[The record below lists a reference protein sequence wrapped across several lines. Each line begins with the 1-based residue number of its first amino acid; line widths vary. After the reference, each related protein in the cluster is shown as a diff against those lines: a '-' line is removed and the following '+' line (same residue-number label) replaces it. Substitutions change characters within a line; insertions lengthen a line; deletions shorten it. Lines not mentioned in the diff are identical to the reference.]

1 MDPYLCLTAV
11 GKVFSFHQ
19 REQKWEM
26 CYKLASPSTALSHF
40 NCAWCI
46 SKRKQTNKW
55 HWAVL
60 EVIVGTIWT
69 NYISWWAT
77 QCNTKNRVTGNKKQ
91 TPKTTPTPQL
101 DGRAAIL
108 FQTHLPPF
116 IFTPSPPPGRLPA
129 RPGPACPPA
138 GEAPHRPHGSCR
150 RPAAPERPAA
160 PCCDMAAAAQVPA
173 GRPARGSAGGGGGE
187 AAAAGRGKE
196 VRRFPLVAAA
206 ARLRG
211 EEPRGRGIRTA
222 GPRGGQSVGRPGP
235 APSERPGTG
244 GDRGLAR
251 LPGVP
256 SPHPP
261 SRDFVPE

>member
-1 MDPYLCLTAV
+1 M
-11 GKVFSFHQ
+11 GEQ
-19 REQKWEM
+19 RF
-26 CYKLASPSTALSHF
+26 YS
-40 NCAWCI
+40 
-46 SKRKQTNKW
+46 
-55 HWAVL
+55 
-60 EVIVGTIWT
+60 
-69 NYISWWAT
+69 
-77 QCNTKNRVTGNKKQ
+77 
-91 TPKTTPTPQL
+91 
-101 DGRAAIL
+101 
-108 FQTHLPPF
+108 QTHLPPF
-116 IFTPSPPPGRLPA
+116 IFTPSPPPCRLPA
-129 RPGPACPPA
+129 HPARPVLPP
-138 GEAPHRPHGSCR
+138 GRHRTGLTGAVGGR

-173 GRPARGSAGGGGGE
+173 GRPAWRSAGGGGGE

>member
-1 MDPYLCLTAV
+1 MVLWFYSVIAIHGLHQSLSIPTCFTAV

-26 CYKLASPSTALSHF
+26 CYILASPSTALSHF

-116 IFTPSPPPGRLPA
+116 IFTPSPPPCRLPA
-129 RPGPACPPA
+129 HPARPVLPP
-138 GEAPHRPHGSCR
+138 GRHRTGLTGAVGGRRHRSDPQ
-150 RPAAPERPAA
+150 RPAATWRP
-160 PCCDMAAAAQVPA
+160 PRRYRRDGPP
-173 GRPARGSAGGGGGE
+173 GGARGAAGERRRPQGGGRKFGGSH
-187 AAAAGRGKE
+187 
-196 VRRFPLVAAA
+196 LL
-206 ARLRG
+206 RLRPG
-211 EEPRGRGIRTA
+211 FGGRSRGD
-222 GPRGGQSVGRPGP
+222 GGSVLRAPGGGR
-235 APSERPGTG
+235 A
-244 GDRGLAR
+244 
-251 LPGVP
+251 
-256 SPHPP
+256 
-261 SRDFVPE
+261 